1 MNYDTQ
7 AYISMLNKACED
19 WAEDH
24 SAVQRL
30 ARLCGVSESEIHGGG
45 YFVGIQPLVELCE
58 QRVKAMQAG
67 VIISHKDAKHA
78 MLALAIAWVKPQAA
92 HEAIQAA
99 QRIGDAVELANK
111 LKEAKP

>member
-58 QRVKAMQAG
+58 QRVKSMQELLVEVAASGISYEVEEYYDVHISRGTMQA
-67 VIISHKDAKHA
+67 I
-78 MLALAIAWVKPQAA
+78 
-92 HEAIQAA
+92 
-99 QRIGDAVELANK
+99 VELTTK
-111 LKEAKP
+111 LKGAKP

>member
-58 QRVKAMQAG
+58 QRVKSMQELLVEVTASG
-67 VIISHKDAKHA
+67 ISYESDKYY
-78 MLALAIAWVKPQAA
+78 
-92 HEAIQAA
+92 EAQIDRDIM
-99 QRIGDAVELANK
+99 QRIAELANK
-111 LKEAKP
+111 LKEAKL